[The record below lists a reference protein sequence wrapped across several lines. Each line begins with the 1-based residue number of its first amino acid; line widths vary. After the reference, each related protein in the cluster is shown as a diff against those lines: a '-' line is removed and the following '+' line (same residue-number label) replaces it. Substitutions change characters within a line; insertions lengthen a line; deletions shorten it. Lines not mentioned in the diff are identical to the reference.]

1 MENKLSKYFKKHKLK
16 PTPWGVKY
24 GISPATL
31 SRFLRGKSSLTP
43 ANAKKI
49 AESTWGE
56 VSVMDL
62 LYPR

>member
-16 PTPWGVKY
+16 PTPWGVKH

-31 SRFLRGKSSLTP
+31 SRFLRGKSTLTP
-43 ANAKKI
+43 ANAKRISK
-49 AESTWGE
+49 ATLGK
-56 VSVMDL
+56 VSVLDL